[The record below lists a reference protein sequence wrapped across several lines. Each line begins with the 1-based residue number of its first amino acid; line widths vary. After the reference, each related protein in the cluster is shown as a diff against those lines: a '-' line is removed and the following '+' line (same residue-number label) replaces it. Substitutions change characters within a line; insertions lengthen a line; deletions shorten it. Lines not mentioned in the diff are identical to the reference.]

1 MLGCK
6 GCCTP
11 FTGGQTRNS
20 STGSMRH
27 SPLSDFSAETRP
39 VLIAFMSVWRV
50 TPTFS
55 DASLRVIPMMS
66 LAVKSACIVS
76 IYRLH
81 RQGERSE
88 EHTSEL
94 QSLMRISY
102 VVFCLKKKN
111 NITNQSQHTH
121 MLETPIKHYY
131 DLQSHINNTQYCNT
145 YN

>member
-20 STGSMRH
+20 STGSMRN

-66 LAVKSACIVS
+66 LAVKSACIVP
-76 IYRLH
+76 IYQFH
-81 RQGERSE
+81 RQGERHRAHGACFLGRYRAGIVPLASPDRGAAVMWRADQAQFHLRSE
-88 EHTSEL
+88 ESRVGKEC
-94 QSLMRISY
+94 
-102 VVFCLKKKN
+102 V
-111 NITNQSQHTH
+111 
-121 MLETPIKHYY
+121 
-131 DLQSHINNTQYCNT
+131 
-145 YN
+145 